1 MVRSRT
7 SSSSSSSSSSSTSRS
22 PNRRTVS
29 DGHTLSATATANLSM
44 SHESASISRPS
55 SYHKKYEIEMS
66 KYEISGD
73 VKLMKEGEREQLK
86 TLNNS
91 LVNYINKVHDLEIM
105 VKKLCVENAKLS
117 KKCKKGS
124 PEVDIRAIYEAELR
138 ALRVKIENLQSVN
151 VELSIDRDNKT
162 FDYEQT
168 LVKYVEEKDKVV
180 IYSKEVD
187 VLRKDVDE
195 ATVERTKMEGKIESL
210 KGKIDLERKV
220 HEAEMQNLRDQVHP
234 VESRPTFADNF
245 EPKPSLLPDLSEAI
259 ANVRKEYEAFNA
271 RSLEDLDKFYKEKV
285 ETLNLQVKALT
296 VEIREVKGDNA
307 IKRREISRIKLGID
321 ALKQKKTA
329 MEKLIAELE
338 ERLRAQDKEKEDE
351 VAAMRLQLAGAKQD
365 LGKYLKQYQELN
377 ALKLSLDQEIS
388 IYKKLI
394 TGEAVRI
401 ADVDTS
407 VVETRSRSSSRSS
420 SSIISR
426 SSSSSS
432 SSSSSDEEISSSS
445 DVNEMGITETERKL
459 RIERNKTRRE
469 VRVRLKVQKQQRRQE
484 KSERKQA
491 KIEREKLYAE
501 IVKKGKLQ

>member
-1 MVRSRT
+1 M
-7 SSSSSSSSSSSTSRS
+7 
-22 PNRRTVS
+22 
-29 DGHTLSATATANLSM
+29 
-44 SHESASISRPS
+44 
-55 SYHKKYEIEMS
+55 
-66 KYEISGD
+66 
-73 VKLMKEGEREQLK
+73 
-86 TLNNS
+86 
-91 LVNYINKVHDLEIM
+91 
-105 VKKLCVENAKLS
+105 
-117 KKCKKGS
+117 
-124 PEVDIRAIYEAELR
+124 
-138 ALRVKIENLQSVN
+138 
-151 VELSIDRDNKT
+151 
-162 FDYEQT
+162 
-168 LVKYVEEKDKVV
+168 
-180 IYSKEVD
+180 
-187 VLRKDVDE
+187 
-195 ATVERTKMEGKIESL
+195 
-210 KGKIDLERKV
+210 GKIDLERKV

-296 VEIREVKGDNA
+296 VEIRE
-307 IKRREISRIKLGID
+307 ISRIKLGID

-388 IYKKLI
+388 IYKNLI

-445 DVNEMGITETERKL
+445 DVNEMGITETERK
-459 RIERNKTRRE
+459 
-469 VRVRLKVQKQQRRQE
+469 
-484 KSERKQA
+484 
-491 KIEREKLYAE
+491 
-501 IVKKGKLQ
+501 